1 MTPPYKSSS
10 LLARPEPRCSSG
22 LLFNPP
28 GSPEFRSP
36 YVSFASRCTRTART
50 RRVKNSNSFLLLLL
64 LLPSPILQPVQLPSL
79 RYNYPPDVNLYR
91 APGMATRLDVKKIHS
106 CGGIER
112 GVGKGLER
120 AIFFFFSK
128 ILENRDFPKIW
139 RIILF
144 FSNFQRK

>member
-50 RRVKNSNSFLLLLL
+50 RRLKNSNSFLLLHL

-120 AIFFFFSK
+120 AIFFFFRK
-128 ILENRDFPKIW
+128 FW
-139 RIILF
+139 RIEIF
-144 FSNFQRK
+144 ERFGE